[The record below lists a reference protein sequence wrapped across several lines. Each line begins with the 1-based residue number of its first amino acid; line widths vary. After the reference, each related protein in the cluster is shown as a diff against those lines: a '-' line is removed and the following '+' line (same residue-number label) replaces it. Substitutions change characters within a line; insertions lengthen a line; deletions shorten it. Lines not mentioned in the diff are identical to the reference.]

1 MYTILFNEFNPDSVL
16 ATHIL
21 GHAIL
26 AYDGEAEIKLIA
38 HNVYSVLDSK
48 ESEKTFA
55 VGVHLDRPTI
65 AQICSCGHLYIFNY
79 GEPIDVASAN
89 EISVTHVH
97 PFKDGSNVEDV
108 HDKSLSKLVMSADVL
123 GSLHNG
129 IKVKYIEIAD
139 AVFKYTNFIR
149 MSEAELETYY
159 NYRDAIYESVTKPF
173 EALTPLNLKIK
184 QHPVLKAAKKIV
196 ERTLCKQLYG
206 DNHKNK
212 YVPTINI
219 IQEYMYE
226 GGRQIQYAHESFV
239 MYEDSNNKRLW
250 IIYSRNPKTTVE
262 ISDMIPHDL
271 KWNDNNFIFLIGDQP
286 SLTK

>member
-1 MYTILFNEFNPDSVL
+1 MYTILFNEFNPDSVF

-21 GHAIL
+21 RHAIL
-26 AYDGEAEIKLIA
+26 AYDGEAKIKLIA
-38 HNVYSVLDSK
+38 HNAYSVLDLK

-55 VGVHLDRPTI
+55 VGVHLDRLTI
-65 AQICSCGHLYIFNY
+65 VQICSCGHLYIFNY

-123 GSLHNG
+123 GSLHND

-149 MSEAELETYY
+149 MSEVELETYY

-184 QHPVLKAAKKIV
+184 QHPVLKATKKIV

-212 YVPTINI
+212 FVPTINI

-239 MYEDSNNKRLW
+239 MYEDNTNKRLW
-250 IIYSRNPKTTVE
+250 VIYSKNPKTAIE
-262 ISDMIPHDL
+262 ISSMIPHDL
-271 KWNDNNFIFLIGDQP
+271 KWNNNNFIFLIGNQP